1 MIYALALRIR
11 HWLYD
16 EGIFP
21 SHTPSIPTI
30 CVGNLAFGGTGK
42 TPHTEYLIRLL
53 APKYK
58 IAVLSRGYG
67 RKTHGFLL
75 ADANSTA
82 LTIGDEPM
90 LIHRKFPDIP
100 IAVCADRVRGIK
112 QLQRM
117 VPDLQVV
124 ILDDGLQHRAIQC
137 GMNILLTAHDKLYID
152 DKIFPWGS
160 LRDLKHRNLAAQAI
174 IVTKCP
180 ETLKPIDKR
189 VLDSRL
195 HLAAFQKLYFSKIV
209 YEPVELP
216 KLPEGTTPK
225 PVILTGIA
233 SPKPFI
239 DHIKAT
245 YPKALPMTYPDHHRF
260 TKAEMI
266 KIARE
271 IEKRGCVFTTEKD
284 YERLMLTPL
293 SEALERKVVVV
304 PIHVE
309 IDDAQQFEH
318 QLTAYINEQLRSNLK
333 SKI

>member
-1 MIYALALRIR
+1 
-11 HWLYD
+11 
-16 EGIFP
+16 
-21 SHTPSIPTI
+21 
-30 CVGNLAFGGTGK
+30 
-42 TPHTEYLIRLL
+42 
-53 APKYK
+53 
-58 IAVLSRGYG
+58 
-67 RKTHGFLL
+67 
-75 ADANSTA
+75 
-82 LTIGDEPM
+82 
-90 LIHRKFPDIP
+90 
-100 IAVCADRVRGIK
+100 
-112 QLQRM
+112 M

-124 ILDDGLQHRAIQC
+124 ILDDGLQHRGIQC
-137 GMNILLTAHDKLYID
+137 GLNILLTAHNKLYID
-152 DKIFPWGS
+152 DKIFPWGG

-174 IVTKCP
+174 IITKCP

-209 YEPVELP
+209 YEPVQLP
-216 KLPEGTTPK
+216 KLPEGTTLK

-233 SPKPFI
+233 SPQPFI

-245 YPKALPMTYPDHHRF
+245 YPKALAMTYPDHHRF

-266 KIARE
+266 VIARE

-309 IDDAQQFEH
+309 IDDAQQFE
-318 QLTAYINEQLRSNLK
+318 QQITAYLSEQLRQQIKNQK